1 VKEDAVAGLRAVYRK
16 ELEDHWSS
24 VRFTLLLTVILMIG
38 LIMTFITASGL
49 RKELEGV
56 PKPSLVFLMLFTS
69 TGALFSFAQFVAFFG
84 PLIGLVLGF
93 DAINR
98 ERTARTLPKL
108 LAQPIF
114 RDSIINGKFLAGL
127 TTVAVMLVSLLALI
141 AGLDLWVLGVVPG
154 AEEASRLGVYLV
166 LSLCYIG
173 FWLGVAVLASVLFR
187 STATSALAVLALWIF
202 LAFFVPLGAKVTA
215 DALAPAPSAVGS
227 AADIDAMLRHEQVK
241 QAVSYVSPIALY
253 SDATSIVLD
262 PLRKTT
268 RSLVL
273 VGPMERLSLSR
284 FQNALPLDQSALVVA
299 PHLVLLVAMT
309 LVCFAVSYTAFMRQE
324 IRTI

>member
-1 VKEDAVAGLRAVYRK
+1 MTGLRAVYRK

-84 PLIGLVLGF
+84 ALIGLVLGF

-108 LAQPIF
+108 LAQPIY

-154 AEEASRLGVYLV
+154 AEEAGRLAVYLV
-166 LSLCYIG
+166 VSLCYIG
-173 FWLGVAVLASVLFR
+173 FWLGAAVLASVLFR

-299 PHLVLLVAMT
+299 PHLILLVAIT
-309 LVCFAVSYTAFMRQE
+309 LGCFAASYTAFMRQE
-324 IRTI
+324 IRSI

>member
-1 VKEDAVAGLRAVYRK
+1 
-16 ELEDHWSS
+16 
-24 VRFTLLLTVILMIG
+24 
-38 LIMTFITASGL
+38 
-49 RKELEGV
+49 
-56 PKPSLVFLMLFTS
+56 
-69 TGALFSFAQFVAFFG
+69 
-84 PLIGLVLGF
+84 
-93 DAINR
+93 
-98 ERTARTLPKL
+98 
-108 LAQPIF
+108 
-114 RDSIINGKFLAGL
+114 
-127 TTVAVMLVSLLALI
+127 
-141 AGLDLWVLGVVPG
+141 VVPG
-154 AEEASRLGVYLV
+154 AEEAGRRGVDLV
-166 LSLCYIG
+166 VSLYYIG

-262 PLRKTT
+262 RLRKTT

-299 PHLVLLVAMT
+299 RTWFCWSRSPSYASRCRTPRSCGRDPDDLIARSYPRG
-309 LVCFAVSYTAFMRQE
+309 VSLDERAE
-324 IRTI
+324 TIG